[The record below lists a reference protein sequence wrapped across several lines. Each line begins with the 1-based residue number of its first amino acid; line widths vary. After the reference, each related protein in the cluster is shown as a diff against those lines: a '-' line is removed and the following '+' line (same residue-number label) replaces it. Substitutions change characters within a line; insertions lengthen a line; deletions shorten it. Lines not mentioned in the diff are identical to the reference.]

1 MPGTVVTYEEAI
13 SYLGITFED
22 DNIKKS
28 VNRMIAAADCY
39 LCGSVGSDYPK
50 EDPRA
55 KEIALMVISDLW
67 ENRGV
72 SQTVSANTRKLLN
85 DMSLQLKL
93 ELRRGAGK

>member
-1 MPGTVVTYEEAI
+1 MPGTVVTYEEAVDH
-13 SYLGITFED
+13 LGITFED
-22 DNIKKS
+22 DNTKKS

-39 LCGSVGSDYPK
+39 LCGSVGGNYPK

-93 ELRRGAGK
+93 ELRRGAEK